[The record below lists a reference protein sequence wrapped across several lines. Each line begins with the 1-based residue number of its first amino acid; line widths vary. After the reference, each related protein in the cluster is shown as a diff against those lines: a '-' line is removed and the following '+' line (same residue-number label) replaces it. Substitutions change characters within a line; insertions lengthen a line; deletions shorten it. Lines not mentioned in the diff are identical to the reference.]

1 MTGAGEYVIVWE
13 FRVQQAREAEFVQ
26 KYGPEGEWA
35 RFFRGTPGN
44 MSPGYIRTELVRD
57 VAIDF
62 RYLTLDYWKSEEEFK
77 RFREQNLAEYERL
90 DKEFEGL
97 TESETRLGAFW
108 SGKS

>member
-1 MTGAGEYVIVWE
+1 MSGAGEYVIVWE
-13 FRVQQAREAEFVQ
+13 FQVRQARNEEFVQ
-26 KYGPEGEWA
+26 KYGPEGDWA
-35 RFFRGTPGN
+35 RFFRRAPDD

-57 VAIDF
+57 VAADF

-97 TESETRLGAFW
+97 TESEMRLGAFW
-108 SGKS
+108 SGKR

>member
-1 MTGAGEYVIVWE
+1 MPQTGEYVIVWE
-13 FRVQQAREAEFVQ
+13 FQVRQAREAEFVQ

-62 RYLTLDYWKSEEEFK
+62 RYLTLDYWRSEEEFK
-77 RFREQNLAEYERL
+77 HFRKQNLAEYERL

-108 SGKS
+108 FNKD